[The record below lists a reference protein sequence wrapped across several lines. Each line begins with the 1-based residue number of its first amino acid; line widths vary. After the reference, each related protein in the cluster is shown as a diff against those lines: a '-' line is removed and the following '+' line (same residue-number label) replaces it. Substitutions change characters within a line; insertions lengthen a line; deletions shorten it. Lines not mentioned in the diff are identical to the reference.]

1 MAEYRH
7 GTYGEFAGSIGGVS
21 TESGTVAVCV
31 GVAPVNLVRGFEKY
45 VNAPV
50 KLANMG
56 DARRYMGYTDNWD
69 AFDLCEAIHT
79 FLDNA
84 MGNVGPIV
92 AINVLDP
99 ATHKKAGET
108 TVSLSFTNGRAI
120 IESDTIILDTLVLA
134 EKVEGTDFSIDY
146 DFTRGQVIINSIGDH
161 ITGNVQATFSEVDTS
176 KITSADIIGGVT
188 AGGVYTGLGCVDLVY
203 SELGLIPSLILCPKY
218 SDNTD
223 VYIAM
228 VAAGTKINGHWDA
241 FVYAD
246 LPLVD
251 DGDKL
256 DTIDAIVE
264 WKGESAY
271 ASERS
276 KVFWPQGKD
285 VLDRVHHAAVLG
297 AWRTMLV
304 DASHDG
310 IPMESCSNKPVP
322 VVKQY
327 FGEGST
333 NRGFDQQRANAL
345 NAVGITTI
353 VYWGGQWVLW
363 GPHTAAYKHDTV
375 TDNRVIFDNSIRT
388 MMYVTNSFQSEW
400 AFDIDSPMTRA
411 KADTIRNREQE
422 KADARAAMGAFIGTP
437 VVRFDPAANTVGDLV
452 EGDFV
457 WDFEGTPTPPWKSG
471 TLRVAYTTAGFDTYF
486 GEVE

>member
-7 GTYGEFAGSIGGVS
+7 GTYGEFADSIGGVS

-31 GVAPVNLVRGFEKY
+31 GVAPVNLIRGFEKY

-50 KLANMG
+50 KLANMS
-56 DARRYMGYTDNWD
+56 DARSYMGYSDNWD
-69 AFDLCEAIHT
+69 AFDLCEVIHT
-79 FLDNA
+79 FLNNA
-84 MGNVGPIV
+84 MGNIGPIV

-99 ATHKKAGET
+99 ATHRKAQAT
-108 TVSLSFTNGRAI
+108 TTPLTFVNGRATI
-120 IESDTIILDTLVLA
+120 ASDTIILDTLVLA
-134 EKVEGTDFSIDY
+134 EKVEGTDFSVDY
-146 DFTRGQVIINSIGDH
+146 DFTKGQVIINSIGEA
-161 ITGNVQATFSEVDTS
+161 ITGTVQATFSEVDAS
-176 KITSADIIGGVT
+176 KIASADIIGGVT
-188 AGGVYTGLGCVDLVY
+188 SGGVYTGLGCVDLVY
-203 SELGLIPSLILCPKY
+203 PELGLIPSLILCPKY
-218 SDNTD
+218 SDNTI
-223 VYIAM
+223 VYNAM
-228 VAAGTKINGHWDA
+228 VVAGTKINGHWDA

-256 DTIDAIVE
+256 DTIEAIVE
-264 WKGESAY
+264 WKGESSY
-271 ASERS
+271 ISERS
-276 KVFWPQGKD
+276 KVFWPQGID
-285 VLDRVHHAAVLG
+285 SLGRIYHAAILG

-304 DASHDG
+304 DAAHEG

-322 VVKQY
+322 VIKQY
-327 FGEGST
+327 FGEDST

-363 GPHTAAYKHDTV
+363 GPHTAAYKYGAV

-400 AFDIDSPMTRA
+400 AFDIDTPMTRA

-437 VVRFDPAANTVGDLV
+437 VVRFDPAANTVGELV
-452 EGDFV
+452 EGNFV

>member
-1 MAEYRH
+1 MADYRH

-50 KLANMG
+50 KLANMS
-56 DARRYMGYTDNWD
+56 DARSYMGYSDNWA

-92 AINVLDP
+92 AINVLNP
-99 ATHKKAGET
+99 ATHKKT
-108 TVSLSFTNGRAI
+108 QPVTLSLTFTNGRAI
-120 IESDTIILDTLVLA
+120 IESDTIILDTLVLSD
-134 EKVEGTDFSIDY
+134 KVEGTDFSIDY
-146 DFTRGQVIINSIGDH
+146 DFTKGQVIINSIGDA
-161 ITGNVQATFSEVDTS
+161 ITGTVQASYAEVDTS
-176 KITSADIIGGVT
+176 AITSADIIGGVT
-188 AGGVYTGLGCVDLVY
+188 SGGVYTGLGCVDLVY
-203 SELGLIPSLILCPKY
+203 PELGLIPSIIVCPKY
-218 SDNTD
+218 SDTTA
-223 VYIAM
+223 VYNAM
-228 VAAGTKINGHWDA
+228 VLAGTKINGHWDA
-241 FVYAD
+241 FIYAD
-246 LPLVD
+246 LPLMN
-251 DGDKL
+251 GSDKL
-256 DTIDAIVE
+256 DTIDAIIE
-264 WKGESAY
+264 WKGESSY
-271 ASERS
+271 ISERS

-285 VLDRVHHAAVLG
+285 SQDRIHHAAILA

-304 DASHDG
+304 DASHEG
-310 IPMESCSNKPVP
+310 IPMETCSNKAVP

-327 FGEGST
+327 FGAGST

-363 GPHTAAYKHDTV
+363 GPHTAAYKHGAV
-375 TDNRVIFDNSIRT
+375 ADNRSIFDVSIRM
-388 MMYVTNSFQSEW
+388 MMYTTNSFQSDW
-400 AFDIDSPMTRA
+400 AFDIDTPMTRA
-411 KADTIRNREQE
+411 KADTIKNREQE
-422 KADARAAMGAFIGTP
+422 KADARAAMGAYIGAP
-437 VVRFDPAANTVGDLV
+437 VVRFDPAANTIGDLV

-486 GEVE
+486 MEVE